1 MMVVNFTVGAILA
14 SYAFQRF
21 SFSPAG
27 ASAMRRLVILPLRF
41 ALACCVLVA
50 STFTMTV
57 IWMTVFDIVFD

>member
-1 MMVVNFTVGAILA
+1 
-14 SYAFQRF
+14 
-21 SFSPAG
+21 
-27 ASAMRRLVILPLRF
+27 MRRLVILPLRF